1 MNYINKME
9 KILDIGG
16 KYKYEM
22 GGVILVIILYLISQK
37 YFKDSKKEIVKKDV
51 KIDREDKSLKML
63 LLEIKNMSGTMK
75 KMIEENRK
83 VNPRENYF
91 SFRNEYFTKDI
102 EKKRILVDTKSMGSH
117 TTDEHSNTSEY
128 KVLFGFSQGSD
139 SSIPINTIC
148 FGDKLNDIIGFRLT
162 RATIPDTLYN
172 ITDTNKQFRFTYN
185 GDSKAGV
192 MRPGSYTFETLA
204 TEFQRAMNEQIG
216 GSDPFTVAS
225 DTGSFKY
232 TITFSTGYS
241 LVFNWNIYANNVHK
255 LVGGS
260 GVNGDES
267 ATSPHTFPNTVDH
280 SVHFVDL
287 IIDEIPS
294 IATKISANGKK
305 IIDRIPLTGIQGNL
319 STYIPLEEG
328 TPWVQ
333 NYFYPINITQLSIK
347 LYDDTTTEL
356 FKNNNNDHMLE
367 FEISI
372 LKNSKLLG

>member
-9 KILDIGG
+9 KILEIGK

-22 GGVILVIILYLISQK
+22 AGMIAVIILYLISQK
-37 YFKDSKKEIVKKDV
+37 YFSKKEIVEKDM
-51 KIDREDKSLKML
+51 KINKVSMEDKSLKML
-63 LLEIKNMSGTMK
+63 LLEIKKMSGTMN
-75 KMIEENRK
+75 KMMEYNRK
-83 VNPRENYF
+83 SDPRESYF

-102 EKKRILVDTKSMGSH
+102 EKRRILVDTKSMGSH

-128 KVLFGFSQGSD
+128 KVLFGAD
-139 SSIPINTIC
+139 KSSIPINTIC
-148 FGDKLNDIIGFRLT
+148 FGDRLNDVIGFRLT

-172 ITDTNKQFRFTYN
+172 VTDTNKQFQFTYS

-192 MRPGSYTFETLA
+192 MKPGSYTFETLA
-204 TEFQRAMNEQIG
+204 IEFQRAMNEQVTG
-216 GSDPFTVAS
+216 NPFTVS
-225 DTGSFKY
+225 PDIGTFKY
-232 TITFSTGYS
+232 TITFSTGLS
-241 LVFNWNIYANNVHK
+241 LVFNWNTYHNNVHK

-260 GVNGDES
+260 GVNGEET
-267 ATSPHTFPNTVDH
+267 AESPHTFPNTVDH

-287 IIDEIPS
+287 VIDEIPS

-328 TPWVQ
+328 TPWVH
-333 NYFYPINITQLSIK
+333 NYFYPMNLSQLSIK
-347 LYDDTTTEL
+347 LYDDTTSEL

-372 LKNSKLLG
+372 LKNTKLLK